1 MKKIVR
7 WLFDDV
13 GPVLERVFAWT
24 MATVFLLLPTFPV
37 IAAIL
42 FLSLRDG
49 EFGTDHWVVAS
60 LLAGA
65 AIVAIVCAFLVYKS
79 YKAKGSSALELSELF
94 PHLMLISFYW
104 IIVPTMALCMTAVY
118 IEYGLEKLNK
128 WSHTENEN

>member
-7 WLFDDV
+7 WLFDDL
-13 GPVLERVFAWT
+13 GPALERVFAWT
-24 MATVFLLLPTFPV
+24 VASVFLFVPTFPV

-42 FLSLRDG
+42 FLCLRDG

-60 LLAGA
+60 FLAGA
-65 AIVAIVCAFLVYKS
+65 AIVAIVCAFFVYKS
-79 YKAKGSSALELSELF
+79 YKARGSSALELPELF

-104 IIVPTMALCMTAVY
+104 IIGPTLALCLAAVAV
-118 IEYGLEKLNK
+118 EHGLEKLNK